1 MSVWMINQKW
11 RNKFVHE
18 QKVKGWRVNIRLT
31 TQQANYQ
38 AEEPLLSLS
47 PDFTNR
53 NVILPRWNRG
63 VVWWRQHL
71 VYCNPGSLEATFSL
85 PVAVQYFQTKLQAH
99 IISHAE
105 FNNPKYCYKTTTY
118 TSRSRTSLLPWVL
131 WTQSSINSI
140 FFTRF
145 QVITYWQ

>member
-1 MSVWMINQKW
+1 MSIWVINQKW

-38 AEEPLLSLS
+38 AQEPLLSLS
-47 PDFTNR
+47 PDFTSR
-53 NVILPRWNRG
+53 NVIKMKSRSG
-63 VVWWRQHL
+63 VVKRSGVCHL
-71 VYCNPGSLEATFSL
+71 VYHLEDTFSL

-105 FNNPKYCYKTTTY
+105 FNNPKYC
-118 TSRSRTSLLPWVL
+118 
-131 WTQSSINSI
+131 
-140 FFTRF
+140 
-145 QVITYWQ
+145 